1 MIRYTRI
8 TACIIYI
15 IIITAW
21 TNEVHGQ
28 KVIPE
33 KYITEADQEKF
44 TQIEKIKEEARQLS
58 GEAQEI
64 YTRLKKMKK
73 GEGAKRDRESVDKMR
88 EEALNKDIEAFE
100 KKKEANRQLYR
111 IYDRHLNGFQGD
123 PENKNAA
130 ALKASLFHENARKL
144 FYRASVL
151 RNEAYNH
158 VKSLES
164 KFSKMEKAQNI
175 EQLGLKKFSKALQIL
190 YRAKQ
195 AGLLN
200 PSGSTGN
207 EKVVIDRDLLE
218 AIRATLSRQDQKHTL
233 YDRIH
238 QMRVEDT
245 VSYSLLDTLLH
256 TYRNRRWS
264 SRDKQFQNDSRDVTD
279 NETNN
284 TANEDVSEETGRE
297 APRQHEDTENPAN
310 DTRQSEKGG
319 GREKGQDTNN
329 DQKSVLE
336 SLNYRVQIASDRQSL
351 SQGALR
357 KLYDGNKKIYHVNEG
372 GWNKYMIGEFSSYS
386 EANTFRKN
394 LDVQEAF
401 IVAWREGR
409 TISPGALGSLTGK
422 NQTPAPSTP
431 SSTRPSQ
438 PGSKKDTAAEA
449 SSNLQRKTSTTQ
461 PEPTNTLTY
470 RVQIAADRV
479 ELGDQELESIYKGI
493 KHIYRNRGNG
503 WYRYSIG
510 SCPSYYHARRLNRH
524 VHVRGSW
531 VVAYKKGERLNA
543 YKMSQPIYTHPNP
556 TINQKKPAGQGL
568 VFKVQVAASTLRLNE
583 HDLKYIYGGKR
594 KVTEIQQGKYYKYSI
609 GQFDSFREAVELQKT
624 VCVPGAFVVAFEN
637 GRPLDVR
644 EAKKKNNR

>member
-1 MIRYTRI
+1 MISYTRF

-15 IIITAW
+15 LIITAW

-28 KVIPE
+28 EFIPE
-33 KYITEADQEKF
+33 KYITEADQEQF
-44 TQIEKIKEEARQLS
+44 TQVEKIKEEARQIS
-58 GEAQEI
+58 GEAQDI
-64 YTRLKKMKK
+64 YTRVETMKK
-73 GEGAKRDRESVDKMR
+73 DKGAKSDRESMDKMR

-100 KKKEANRQLYR
+100 KRKAANRQLYK
-111 IYDRHLNGFQGD
+111 IYKRHLNGFQVD
-123 PENKNAA
+123 PKNKNAA

-158 VKSLES
+158 VKSLEN

-175 EQLGLKKFSKALQIL
+175 EQLGLEKFSKALQIL

-195 AGLLN
+195 DGLLD
-200 PSGSTGN
+200 PSGSGEN

-218 AIRATLSRQDQKHTL
+218 AIRSALSRQDQEATF
-233 YDRIH
+233 YGRIH
-238 QMRVEDT
+238 QLRVEDT
-245 VSYSLLDTLLH
+245 VSYSLLDTLLQ
-256 TYRNRRWS
+256 TYRSRRWS
-264 SRDKQFQNDSRDVTD
+264 SRDKQFQNESPDVTD
-279 NETNN
+279 NEISN
-284 TANEDVSEETGRE
+284 TANDSR
-297 APRQHEDTENPAN
+297 H
-310 DTRQSEKGG
+310 SEKGG
-319 GREKGQDTNN
+319 GREKASGTHS

-357 KLYDGNKKIYHVNEG
+357 KLYDGNKKIHHVNEG

-409 TISPGALGSLTGK
+409 TISPEALGSLTGK
-422 NQTPAPSTP
+422 NQPPAPST
-431 SSTRPSQ
+431 SASTHPSQ
-438 PGSKKDTAAEA
+438 SGTKKDTAAEA
-449 SSNLQRKTSTTQ
+449 SSTLQRETSTTQ
-461 PEPTNTLTY
+461 PKPTNTLTY

-479 ELGDQELESIYKGI
+479 ELGDQKLESIYKGI
-493 KHIYRNRGNG
+493 KHIYRNRGDG

-524 VHVRGSW
+524 IHVRGSW

-556 TINQKKPAGQGL
+556 TISQKKPAGQGL

-609 GQFDSFREAVELQKT
+609 GHFDSFREAVELQKT